1 MRVAAHRVARRAGAV
16 RGRLLAATLGVAA
29 AAAPHV
35 AAADHDPSRA
45 LATPDDTATVVLFT
59 ALGIVALFG
68 VSSIAFLYRKQRGLR
83 WDYQLAE
90 GTLSEGEG
98 ESADHDSH

>member
-1 MRVAAHRVARRAGAV
+1 MRVAAHLGAM
-16 RGRLLAATLGVAA
+16 RGRLLAATLGVTAA
-29 AAAPHV
+29 AMPHV
-35 AAADHDPSRA
+35 VAAEHGPSRA
-45 LATPDDTATVVLFT
+45 LSTPDDTATVVLFT

-98 ESADHDSH
+98 ETADHDSH

>member
-1 MRVAAHRVARRAGAV
+1 MRVAAHLGAM
-16 RGRLLAATLGVAA
+16 RGRLLAVTLGAA
-29 AAAPHV
+29 AAATPHV
-35 AAADHDPSRA
+35 VAASSDSSRA
-45 LATPDDTATVVLFT
+45 LDVPGDTAVAVALT

-68 VSSIAFLYRKQRGLR
+68 VTSVAFLYRKQRGLR
-83 WDYQLAE
+83 WDYQLAD

>member
-1 MRVAAHRVARRAGAV
+1 MRVAAHRVAMHGRAM
-16 RGRLLAATLGVAA
+16 RGRLLAATLGVTAA
-29 AAAPHV
+29 AVPYV
-35 AAADHDPSRA
+35 AAAEDGSSRA
-45 LATPDDTATVVLFT
+45 LATPDDTAMVVLLT

>member
-1 MRVAAHRVARRAGAV
+1 MRVAAHLSAM
-16 RGRLLAATLGVAA
+16 RGRVLAATLGGAA
-29 AAAPHV
+29 AAIPHV

-45 LATPDDTATVVLFT
+45 LATPDDTAMVVLLT
-59 ALGIVALFG
+59 ALGIAALFG
-68 VSSIAFLYRKQRGLR
+68 VTSIAFLYRKQRGLH